1 MPPKRFYKKRRAPRR
16 RYRKKLNVN
25 RSPLQTRLLCR
36 LTYSDSTLSLNPA
49 VGQCAGRIFSANGMY
64 DPDITGAGHQPR
76 GFDELMALYD
86 HFTVIGA
93 KITVDF
99 VNTDTSNAMVCGI
112 VTQDNNTLTT
122 DINDIMERK
131 GFKYKQIGNK
141 NGATNNTCRITQV
154 VNPARFLGRSK
165 ALSDSELKGSK
176 VANPGEQVFF
186 VPYVFS
192 PAGQDGGNVYLTTK
206 IEYTAIL
213 HEPHQPAES

>member
-1 MPPKRFYKKRRAPRR
+1 MPVKRNYKRRAPRR
-16 RYRKKLNVN
+16 RNYRKRRMFM
-25 RSPLQTRLLCR
+25 RSPLQTRLLTR
-36 LTYSDSTLSLNPA
+36 LTYGDDELTLNPA
-49 VGQCAGRIFSANGMY
+49 VGSCAGRIFSANGMY
-64 DPDITGAGHQPR
+64 DPDITGVGHQPR

-122 DINDIMERK
+122 DIHDLLERK
-131 GFKYKQIGNK
+131 GFKYRQIGNK
-141 NGATNNTCRITQV
+141 NGATANTCRITQV
-154 VNPARFLGRSK
+154 INPAKFLGRSK
-165 ALSDSELKGSK
+165 ALSDPELKGSK
-176 VANPGEQVFF
+176 VANPGEQAFF

-192 PAGQDGGNVYLTTK
+192 PAGADGGNVYLTVK

-213 HEPHQPAES
+213 HEPHQPGKS